1 MLTHTAQVA
10 PDSEPKQQEWFCL
23 SCYGAGKNES
33 SDRGWVN
40 DQKHFGTYD
49 LWVKMNK
56 KKGDV
61 KLSCSKVRF

>member
-1 MLTHTAQVA
+1 MLTRTPQVA
-10 PDSEPKQQEWFCL
+10 PVSGLQEWFCI